1 MLVDHNRQQLG
12 YWYPLFLGMYPLFV
26 APQLAA
32 NDHAKLGSVNLLSF
46 DSQWSE
52 AGRDQQPSCF
62 SPEIKGLFVEIYNFT
77 QFYLFGAWTVG
88 TPHLRKKRGIPLG
101 SGQSF
106 QASAKRCVL
115 LPGPPQPCCQD
126 THWHFGCRFSMKI
139 PGTMDKCLL
148 ALLFFGQN
156 GRQLAAHVLLGGP
169 NLHLSLQKL
178 GFIVNHHDSK
188 WSHTRSSSS

>member
-1 MLVDHNRQQLG
+1 MARNWSLPEN
-12 YWYPLFLGMYPLFV
+12 WYPLFLGMYPLFV
-26 APQLAA
+26 ASQLAA

-88 TPHLRKKRGIPLG
+88 TPHLRKKRASRSAVANRSRRPL
-101 SGQSF
+101 
-106 QASAKRCVL
+106 KRCVL
-115 LPGPPQPCCQD
+115 LLTGPPQPCCQD

-156 GRQLAAHVLLGGP
+156 GRQLAAH
-169 NLHLSLQKL
+169 LQDQRL
-178 GFIVNHHDSK
+178 QASFPVPTMSFWGDQIFICRYKNWIS
-188 WSHTRSSSS
+188 